1 MPFEGRMLKI
11 VDSIEGDLRSIYFP
25 KYYKSII
32 ITAGA
37 KSAISLTFDIRDSYA
52 SAPESGREYRM
63 EERDGI
69 IWVSYPLEKIVIGIK
84 IHGGYKIIDKWVER
98 EYPLDA
104 ARHSS
109 PSKLWVYEG
118 IELVARKACIAVGQ
132 SEREVQKELARAM
145 QFRIKKS
152 PAFVKLKKDGHNSAL
167 ASRLAKFSLLS
178 LRVFNDK
185 KKLIGLYGGLPWF
198 FQFWP
203 RDEAIAMTAFAP
215 LMYKEAKQLA
225 SRRVLLFSGRK
236 PFPAIINLSGEH
248 SELQSIDGSLW
259 WMQKLKKLKVKDVP
273 LELDAKFVMNGA
285 KETWMDSIPREGA
298 RIEIQA
304 LKLALMRG
312 APVEKEFSEHV
323 KKSFFNG
330 ELLADGIE
338 PDGQVDKTI
347 RPNCFLAYY
356 IYPDLLSS
364 EEWETVFDLALSHLW
379 CAWGGFATL
388 EKFHP
393 EFCGAHTGQDAKS
406 YHQGDSW
413 FWINNLAAIALNR
426 VNSEKYR
433 QYTQQ
438 ILDASARDLLSCG
451 IPGHASELSSANEFA
466 PSGSPVQLWSSA
478 TFIELFEEL
487 KLWNGKVIYSR

>member
-1 MPFEGRMLKI
+1 MPVNGRMLKI
-11 VDSIEGDLRSIYFP
+11 IDSIEGDLRSIYFP

-37 KSAISLTFDIRDSYA
+37 KSSIFLTFDIRESYG
-52 SAPESGREYRM
+52 SAPEQGREYSM
-63 EERDGI
+63 EERDGV

-84 IHGGYKIIDKWVER
+84 IHGGYNIIDKWVER
-98 EYPLDA
+98 EYPLDK
-104 ARHSS
+104 ARHSL

-118 IELVARKACIAVGQ
+118 IELLARKACVAVGQ
-132 SEREVQKELARAM
+132 SEKEVAKALTRAM

-152 PAFVKLKKDGHNSAL
+152 PAFIKLKKDGHNSAL
-167 ASRLAKFSLLS
+167 ACQMAKFSLLS

-185 KKLIGLYGGLPWF
+185 KQLTGLYAGLPWF

-203 RDEAIAMTAFAP
+203 RDEAVAMTAFAP
-215 LMYKEAKQLA
+215 LMYKEAKELA
-225 SRRVLLFSGRK
+225 RRRAPLLLSRK
-236 PFPAIINLSGEH
+236 PFPAVINLWGEV
-248 SELQSIDGSLW
+248 SLSQSVDGALW
-259 WMQKLKKLKVKDVP
+259 WMWQLKILKVKHIP
-273 LELDAKFVMNGA
+273 FALDTEFIMNGA
-285 KETWMDSIPREGA
+285 KETWMDSIPRSGA

-312 APVEKEFSEHV
+312 TPMEKEFCERV

-330 ELLADGIE
+330 ELLVDGIE
-338 PDGQVDKTI
+338 PNGQVDKTI

-364 EEWETVFDLALSHLW
+364 EEWETVFDLAILHLW

-393 EFCGAHTGQDAKS
+393 EFCGAHTGEDAKS

-438 ILDASARDLLSCG
+438 ILDASAHDLLSQG

-466 PSGSPVQLWSSA
+466 PAGSPVQLWSAA

-487 KLWNGKVIYSR
+487 KRNKPSENSH